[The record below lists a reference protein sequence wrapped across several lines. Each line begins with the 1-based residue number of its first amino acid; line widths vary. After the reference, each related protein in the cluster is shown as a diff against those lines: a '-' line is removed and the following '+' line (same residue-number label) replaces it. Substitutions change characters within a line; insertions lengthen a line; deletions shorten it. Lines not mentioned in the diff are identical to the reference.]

1 MRYLCCKQG
10 NFINRTKGEHESLTV
25 ETLKPGEEIFFAHL
39 QLLHVKGCAS
49 GTPCIYYTSSLLS
62 ACLHRSPLL
71 HFCFLCIDFFY
82 HRSLFVF
89 ICLFLPSSFK
99 QRFFVWNF
107 QKDENDDNRNA
118 WTENTT
124 ASVNSPLLSI
134 PPFSKVDDKFK
145 RIILQNELQK
155 IRQTF
160 RQVMQSKNDSKKLQ
174 ICCSNAFQQF
184 SETTACVLLKKKLLC
199 KFLLFCH
206 ISLRSVT
213 QLVCCRNRGV
223 LQKKN

>member
-1 MRYLCCKQG
+1 M
-10 NFINRTKGEHESLTV
+10 
-25 ETLKPGEEIFFAHL
+25 
-39 QLLHVKGCAS
+39 
-49 GTPCIYYTSSLLS
+49 
-62 ACLHRSPLL
+62 
-71 HFCFLCIDFFY
+71 
-82 HRSLFVF
+82 
-89 ICLFLPSSFK
+89 
-99 QRFFVWNF
+99 
-107 QKDENDDNRNA
+107 
-118 WTENTT
+118 
-124 ASVNSPLLSI
+124 LSI

-223 LQKKN
+223 LQKKKLELFHFYMRAVCWCMRNTPTNDIKRPFFLTFLVTLHWTFYTQEESFYSALTPFSSFRFLMWDILTEYRSE